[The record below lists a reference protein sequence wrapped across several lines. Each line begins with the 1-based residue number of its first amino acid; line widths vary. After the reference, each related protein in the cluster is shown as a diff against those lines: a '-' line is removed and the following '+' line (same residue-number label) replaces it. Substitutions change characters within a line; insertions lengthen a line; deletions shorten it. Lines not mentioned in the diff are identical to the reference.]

1 MKLIFSQRILA
12 DDFWNNASELNQIGN
27 EVQGRNNFF
36 SYKTLGSNFWKVARE
51 AEGKRIWDQIEGTL
65 VPLDPGASLFVPG
78 AKEHYMKNSYELN
91 QNLSQKKKQRRGNHA
106 GAAIKENSSTGGSY
120 IEWMRLE
127 SDKESLDNEI
137 ASLFS
142 DDASIIWMGD
152 SPTELKSPPM
162 PTLQALPRPP
172 VELNVLENLDLNA
185 SIVPLDCLI
194 MM

>member
-1 MKLIFSQRILA
+1 MEIDPPHIQDARSFVKDLFDFLEADSPAHSSADSYAYSALSKDFIGNLAGQIYDSGHLTTESNDELDRIGDEIDIQNGIFSQRILA

-106 GAAIKENSSTGGSY
+106 GAAIKESN
-120 IEWMRLE
+120 
-127 SDKESLDNEI
+127 
-137 ASLFS
+137 
-142 DDASIIWMGD
+142 
-152 SPTELKSPPM
+152 
-162 PTLQALPRPP
+162 LQNTR
-172 VELNVLENLDLNA
+172 N
-185 SIVPLDCLI
+185 
-194 MM
+194 